1 MHKNAKDAR
10 EGFKCRANLMMHIP
24 QNLTVW
30 YLKIRVSDPTA
41 TSATS
46 ATSNTQPERTW
57 HVPAWEGLHPTVLCS
72 FFFKHQ
78 AGRSTFLKQ
87 SCAVFL

>member
-24 QNLTVW
+24 QNFMVW
-30 YLKIRVSDPTA
+30 YVGIRVSDPT
-41 TSATS
+41 ATS

-78 AGRSTFLKQ
+78 VGRSTFLKQ